1 MKIKANKRNVG
12 RRPITAGFRILTP
25 YQVEGEF
32 ADGFRYTAQGNSEAE
47 CVETLGDMQDKH
59 GELVW
64 YSGSE
69 DEYYTTGR
77 LRREF
82 EASTS
87 MRNRRPITAAEALNG
102 MKIIVQSKAYVD
114 ITRDDYEQGALD
126 YVNQWDFDVRGEYDD
141 IQSLIDKIS
150 VESYVFSSMLSDY
163 YFLDGALH
171 TSATVNNDNE
181 IPTESEIELW
191 KRGEE
196 NLYIADLYLPL
207 SVGSVHD
214 MTEDEASAFGLDI
227 Y

>member
-1 MKIKANKRNVG
+1 
-12 RRPITAGFRILTP
+12 
-25 YQVEGEF
+25 
-32 ADGFRYTAQGNSEAE
+32 
-47 CVETLGDMQDKH
+47 
-59 GELVW
+59 
-64 YSGSE
+64 
-69 DEYYTTGR
+69 
-77 LRREF
+77 
-82 EASTS
+82 
-87 MRNRRPITAAEALNG
+87 
-102 MKIIVQSKAYVD
+102 MKIIVNTKAYVD

-126 YVNQWDFDVRGEYDD
+126 YVNSWDFDVRGEYDD
-141 IQSLIDKIS
+141 IQSLIDAIS
-150 VESYVFSSMLSDY
+150 VNSYVFSSMLSDY
-163 YFLDGALH
+163 YFLDGSLH